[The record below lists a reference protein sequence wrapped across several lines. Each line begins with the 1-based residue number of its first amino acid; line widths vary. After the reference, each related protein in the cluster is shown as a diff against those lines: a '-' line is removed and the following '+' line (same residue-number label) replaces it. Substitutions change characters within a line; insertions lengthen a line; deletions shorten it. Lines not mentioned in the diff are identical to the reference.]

1 MILFC
6 TLVTHANE
14 NVNAPLY
21 DVLQMS
27 YWLPNPGKVYLPP
40 SRPVARILSTDDY
53 VQETSLFFQ
62 ASSDRLLSV
71 GHPYFP
77 VKDPGNQTEVVPK
90 VSGNQFRVF
99 RLQLPDPN
107 RFALVDPSIYNPD
120 KERLVWKLRGL
131 EVIRGGPLGIGSTG
145 HPLLNKLNDT
155 ENPNQYFTSST
166 DNRQN
171 VSLDPKQTQL
181 LIVGCEPCTGA
192 HWDEAKACAEP
203 APKKGD
209 CPPIQLV
216 NSVIED
222 GDMCDIGF
230 GAMNFNKLQQDRSGV
245 PLDIVATTCKW
256 PDLVKMI
263 NDVYGDGLF
272 FYGKREQL
280 YARHYFTRNGV
291 VGDNIPQVN
300 EEPQTKYVLPGDSST
315 NQAQQTVTSS
325 VYFATPSGSLVSSD
339 GQIFNR
345 PYWMQRAQ
353 GMNNGV
359 CWNNNLFVTVVDN
372 THNTNFTIS
381 QYKGNAVTPPDTYK
395 SSDYNQFLRH
405 VEEYDIAIIL
415 QICKISLEAD
425 ILAHLNAMNPAILE
439 NWNLAFVPPPATGI
453 EDHYRFISSL
463 ATRCPDQNP
472 APEKADPYSKYS
484 FWNVDLTDRMTSDLT
499 QTSLGRRFVYQ
510 IGLTGRAISAST
522 LKRKRVATTNPS
534 SKSSKRKRR
543 S

>member
-1 MILFC
+1 
-6 TLVTHANE
+6 
-14 NVNAPLY
+14 
-21 DVLQMS
+21 MS
-27 YWLPNPGKVYLPP
+27 YWLPNTGKVYLPP
-40 SRPVARILSTDDY
+40 SRPVARVLSTDDY

-77 VKDPGNQTEVVPK
+77 VKSPEGTVQVPK

-99 RLQLPDPN
+99 RLELPDPN
-107 RFALVDPSIYNPD
+107 RFALIDPSIFNPD
-120 KERLVWKLRGL
+120 KQRLVWKIRGL

-145 HPLLNKLNDT
+145 HPLLNKINDT

-192 HWDEAKACAEP
+192 HWDIAKACAEP
-203 APKKGD
+203 QAKPGD

-216 NSVIED
+216 NSVIQD

-230 GAMNFNKLQQDRSGV
+230 GAMNFDKLQQDRSGV

-291 VGDNIPQVN
+291 VGDSIPQVH
-300 EEPQTKYVLPGDSST
+300 ETPETKYVLPGEST
-315 NQAQQTVTSS
+315 QAQKTVTSS

-339 GQIFNR
+339 AQIFNR

-353 GMNNGV
+353 GMNNGI
-359 CWNNNLFVTVVDN
+359 CWNNNLFITVVDN

-381 QYKGNAVTPPDTYK
+381 QYNGQSSAPDTYK
-395 SSDYNQFLRH
+395 AADYNQYLRH
-405 VEEYDIAIIL
+405 VEEFDISIIV
-415 QICKISLEAD
+415 QICKIDLEAD
-425 ILAHLNAMNPAILE
+425 TLAHLNAMNPSILE

-453 EDHYRFISSL
+453 EDHYRYITSL
-463 ATRCPDQNP
+463 ATRCPDQTP
-472 APEKADPYSKYS
+472 AADKKDPYEEYS
-484 FWNVDLTDRMTSDLT
+484 FWNVNLTDRMTSDLS
-499 QTSLGRRFVYQ
+499 QTSLGRRFIYQ
-510 IGLTGRAISAST
+510 IGLSGRALSRMSM
-522 LKRKRVATTNPS
+522 KRKTTSTSGSSGSS
-534 SKSSKRKRR
+534 SKSSKRRR
-543 S
+543 KV

>member
-1 MILFC
+1 
-6 TLVTHANE
+6 
-14 NVNAPLY
+14 
-21 DVLQMS
+21 MS
-27 YWLPNPGKVYLPP
+27 FWLPNSGKVYLPP

-77 VKDPGNQTEVVPK
+77 IKDPGGTELVPK

-107 RFALVDPSIYNPD
+107 RFALIDPAIYNPD
-120 KERLVWKLRGL
+120 SERLVWKIRGL

-155 ENPNQYFTSST
+155 ENPNQYFQPST

-181 LIVGCEPCTGA
+181 LVVGCEPCTGA
-192 HWDEAKACAEP
+192 HWDAAKACAQP
-203 APKKGD
+203 PPKKGD

-230 GAMNFNKLQQDRSGV
+230 GAMNFDKLQQDRSGV
-245 PLDIVATTCKW
+245 PLDIVASTCKW

-280 YARHYFTRNGV
+280 YARHYFTRSGV
-291 VGDNIPQVN
+291 VGDSIPQLHEN
-300 EEPQTKYVLPGDSST
+300 PQTKYVLPGESSQ
-315 NQAQQTVTSS
+315 NQKTATSS

-339 GQIFNR
+339 AQIFNR

-353 GMNNGV
+353 GQNNGV
-359 CWNNNLFVTVVDN
+359 CWNNNLFVTIVDN

-381 QYKGNAVTPPDTYK
+381 QYKGDASEPPDTYK
-395 SSDYNQFLRH
+395 SDDYNQFLRH
-405 VEEYDIAIIL
+405 VEEYDISIIV

-425 ILAHLNAMNPAILE
+425 ILSHLNAMNPSILE

-453 EDHYRFISSL
+453 EDHYRYITSM

-472 APEKADPYSKYS
+472 PPEKKDPYDEYT
-484 FWNVDLTDRMTSDLT
+484 FWKVDLTDRMTSDLT

-510 IGLTGRAISAST
+510 IGISGRTIST
-522 LKRKRVATTNPS
+522 VKRKRVSDAKSS
-534 SKSSKRKRR
+534 SKTSKRKRR
-543 S
+543 A